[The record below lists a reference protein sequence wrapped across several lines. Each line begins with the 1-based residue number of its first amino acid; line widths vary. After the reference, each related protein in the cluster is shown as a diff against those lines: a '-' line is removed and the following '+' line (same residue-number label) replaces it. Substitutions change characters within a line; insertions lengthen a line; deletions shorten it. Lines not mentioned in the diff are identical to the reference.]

1 MEQTLLEAVENAIGY
16 RFRNKKLLED
26 ALTHSSFAN
35 AISYERL
42 EFMGDAVLG
51 LAISNHLFLAYPTL
65 DPGDLSLLRAANV
78 STEKLA
84 RVAIRYGLHR
94 FVRHNAPPLILKV
107 KDFVNVVSQE
117 NHLVAYGGLVKA
129 PKVLAD
135 IVESVAAAVYIDV
148 NFDLQKLW
156 VIFRALLEPMVTPDD
171 LEQQPQPVTMLYEI
185 CQKKGKHVD
194 IKHWRNGAKSIASVY
209 VDGKFVAS
217 ASSDQKDIAKLDA
230 AKIALHKLAEL
241 LPVSNF
247 MLDFCAGDDGSF
259 VFGAAKHKLHELC
272 GMKKWSKPV
281 YNIEKDSGPSHEKKF
296 VCSVQIATA
305 DGILKMS
312 GDEKSRVKEAENSAA
327 SFMIRALQECNNL

>member
-135 IVESVAAAVYIDV
+135 IVESVAAAVYID
-148 NFDLQKLW
+148 
-156 VIFRALLEPMVTPDD
+156 IFRALLEPMVTPDD